1 MTPIEYCRNKAQKSG
16 SSFLAGFKFLSVKQQ
31 DAMTAL
37 YAYCRE
43 LDDVVDECSDVQVA
57 RQTLAWWRQDLDA
70 VYTQNGQPEHPV
82 HQALKM
88 YVAEFSFPKN
98 ELEELINGMEM
109 DLHHVRY
116 QTFED
121 LTYYCYRVAGVVGRL
136 IARVLGFE
144 NKQTLEYAE
153 KFGLALQ
160 LTNIIRDVGEDARM
174 GRIYLPMDELRQFN
188 CPASEILAAKST
200 PEFAQLM
207 QFQINR
213 AKQIYREARALLP
226 QSDYKKQKAG
236 LIMGAIYFALL
247 REIELDG
254 AENVLKYKIKI
265 PNPRKMRI
273 ALWMWFFGFKP

>member
-121 LTYYCYRVAGVVGRL
+121 LTYYCYRVAGVVGCL
-136 IARVLGFE
+136 IARILGFE

-160 LTNIIRDVGEDARM
+160 LTNIIRDVGEDARI
-174 GRIYLPMDELRQFN
+174 GRI
-188 CPASEILAAKST
+188 SAKST

-273 ALWMWFFGFKP
+273 ALWTWFFGFKP

>member
-16 SSFLAGFKFLSVKQQ
+16 SSFLAGFKFLYVKQQ

-109 DLHHVRY
+109 DLHHARY

-121 LTYYCYRVAGVVGRL
+121 LPKQL
-136 IARVLGFE
+136 I
-144 NKQTLEYAE
+144 
-153 KFGLALQ
+153 
-160 LTNIIRDVGEDARM
+160 
-174 GRIYLPMDELRQFN
+174 
-188 CPASEILAAKST
+188 
-200 PEFAQLM
+200 
-207 QFQINR
+207 
-213 AKQIYREARALLP
+213 KQIEFHFNH
-226 QSDYKKQKAG
+226 YKDLKKPGTTVVKSFEGVESAKEVIKA
-236 LIMGAIYFALL
+236 AIK
-247 REIELDG
+247 RWND
-254 AENVLKYKIKI
+254 AE
-265 PNPRKMRI
+265 
-273 ALWMWFFGFKP
+273 